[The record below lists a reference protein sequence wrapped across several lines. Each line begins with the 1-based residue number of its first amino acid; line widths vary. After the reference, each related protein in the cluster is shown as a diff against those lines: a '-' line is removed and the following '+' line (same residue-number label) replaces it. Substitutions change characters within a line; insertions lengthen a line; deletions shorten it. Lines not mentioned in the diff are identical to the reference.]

1 MYAGLYA
8 RELQLSQSVDK
19 GMTGNLDFDRANKAR
34 VVECVSQPPCCPLPP
49 PPAFSN
55 GRTADGRLAK
65 ERQMILKEREAIN
78 HKIVLAEKRMAL
90 EKAQAQ

>member
-1 MYAGLYA
+1 MTGASPLGKKIAIGLALVPVCMYAGLYA
-8 RELQLSQSVDK
+8 RELRLSQSVDK

-34 VVECVSQPPCCPLPP
+34 VVE
-49 PPAFSN
+49 
-55 GRTADGRLAK
+55 LAK